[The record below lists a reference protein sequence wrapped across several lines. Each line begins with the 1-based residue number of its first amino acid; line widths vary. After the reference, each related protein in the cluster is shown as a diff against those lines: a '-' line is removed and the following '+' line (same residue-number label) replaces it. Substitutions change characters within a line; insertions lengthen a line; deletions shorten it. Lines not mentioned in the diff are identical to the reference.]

1 MKLKSLTKRTKAW
14 LALPGGVGIAS
25 GILMML
31 ILMALG
37 ILVPLFGNRD
47 DAFVG
52 DAFAPPSFKYP
63 FGLDQLG
70 RDVFSRVFNAVGVD
84 LGVAFLGVT
93 IPLAIGTLIGIFLGL
108 NRNKYFLSV
117 VGSIIDGINAFPR
130 LIIAIAALTY
140 LGPGLKSVVIIL
152 SLTNWARYAR
162 ISRTK
167 AVVVTQQ
174 NYIEAAKT
182 LGYPKWRIILKHI
195 APNVSSE
202 TIAYALSDFIL
213 VITVVAGL
221 SFLGLAA
228 RPPAAEWGSMI
239 ADGRNFIGNAWWIVI
254 FPGIA
259 LCWAAVSLSFIVEG
273 LSRRD
278 RGV

>member
-1 MKLKSLTKRTKAW
+1 MKLKRLSKRTKAW
-14 LALPGGVGIAS
+14 LALPGGIGIAS
-25 GILMML
+25 GIFMML

-52 DAFAPPSFKYP
+52 DAFARPSLKFP

-93 IPLAIGTLIGIFLGL
+93 IPLAIGTLVGIFLGL

-117 VGSIIDGINAFPR
+117 VGSIIDGINAFPL

>member
-1 MKLKSLTKRTKAW
+1 MKLKALPHKFRTWVAR
-14 LALPGGVGIAS
+14 PGGVGITVGVVMMS
-25 GILMML
+25 IL
-31 ILMALG
+31 IFLG
-37 ILVPLFGNRD
+37 ILVKLFSTRS

-52 DAFAPPSFKYP
+52 EPFAPPSLKYP

-70 RDVFSRVFNAVGVD
+70 RDMVVRVFSAVGVD
-84 LGVAFLGVT
+84 LSIAFLGVS
-93 IPLAIGTLIGIFLGL
+93 IPLIIGTIVGILL
-108 NRNKYFLSV
+108 SLARNRYFLSI
-117 VGSIIDGINAFPR
+117 VGSIIDGINAFPL
-130 LIIAIAALTY
+130 LIIAIAALTF
-140 LGPGLKSVVIIL
+140 LGPGLRSVVIIL
-152 SLTNWARYAR
+152 SVTNWARYAR

-167 AVVVTQQ
+167 AIVVSQQ
-174 NYIEAAKT
+174 NYIEAART
-182 LGYPKWRIILKHI
+182 LGYPKWRIVLKHI

-221 SFLGLAA
+221 SFLGLGA
-228 RPPAAEWGSMI
+228 RPPIAEWGSMI
-239 ADGRNFIGNAWWIVI
+239 ADGRIFIGQAWWLVI
-254 FPGIA
+254 FPGLA

>member
-1 MKLKSLTKRTKAW
+1 MKLKRIAHRTKAW
-14 LALPGGVGIAS
+14 VALPGGVGIV
-25 GILMML
+25 GGVIMML
-31 ILMALG
+31 TLLILGL
-37 ILVPLFGNRD
+37 LVPLFGNKS

-52 DAFAPPSFKYP
+52 KPFAPPSFKYP

-70 RDVFSRVFNAVGVD
+70 RDVFSRVFNAVGLD

-93 IPLAIGTLIGIFLGL
+93 IPLVIGTIVGIFLGL

-117 VGSIIDGINAFPR
+117 VGSIIDGINAFPL

-152 SLTNWARYAR
+152 SLTNWARFAR

-182 LGYPKWRIILKHI
+182 LGYPKWRIVLKHI
-195 APNVSSE
+195 APNVSTE
-202 TIAYALSDFIL
+202 TTAYALSDFIL

-239 ADGRNFIGNAWWIVI
+239 ADGRNFIANAWWIVI
-254 FPGIA
+254 FPGFA